1 MEHDLHTFNTISE
14 ANFKY
19 LQFVERKGPWKL
31 KCIFLCH
38 LFSVIPFF
46 LLTNCYT
53 LSNCIPLSNKLL
65 HFYIQFLFCFLTN
78 CFTFRQWEES
88 TRCFR
93 WVATMVTLS
102 KHNCQQSFSSVQT
115 EENCQQKCQQ
125 WSVSQ
130 VIFTFSQMY
139 FVFMNSRVSLS
150 TPARSYLQ
158 KSSSY
163 SASFTS
169 WNELFL
175 AALVN
180 DWLTYWHK

>member
-14 ANFKY
+14 ASGTNFKY

-38 LFSVIPFF
+38 LFSVIQFS

-53 LSNCIPLSNKLL
+53 LSNCVLLSNKL
-65 HFYIQFLFCFLTN
+65 FYFY
-78 CFTFRQWEES
+78 RQWEES

-158 KSSSY
+158 KSPSH